1 MVPQATLVKILI
13 VILLVTVVFLLYRNE
28 TMHLLRQ
35 QGEEVGAIKNIVDN
49 LSKDHENAKLDDIRK
64 IVENLSKSQEVTKIA
79 VTKKVTGNLSK
90 GQGREVEKEDVSE
103 KIAEDLRKHQEVT
116 NKYKT
121 FHSEN
126 LKRGVPES
134 LLFKIE
140 QASLTDQE
148 INNFFH
154 ENWFSKPSTLPYNLL
169 GKHPNTTYFSQELQ
183 DEWVDQ
189 YLKQKTNGIFL
200 EVGAVDG
207 VSLSNTLFFERERNW
222 TGLLIEPNRKFYENL
237 VTVHRKAYTI
247 NTCLSLDQK
256 ISIVNFLPAGMI
268 GGLEK
273 KLEGPMMDRANKAH
287 PNVKREEVLCIPL
300 FSILEAIR
308 MTHIQLFSLDVEGA
322 ELDILKTIPFDKVKI
337 DLFVIEYAVSSG
349 NGVDSKVTETR
360 LLEFQQLFEKVGSYK
375 EVHRTGQDIFY
386 ARV

>member
-1 MVPQATLVKILI
+1 MVPQAKLVKTLI
-13 VILLVTVVFLLYRNE
+13 VILVVAVSFLLYKNE
-28 TMHLLRQ
+28 TMHLLRRQ
-35 QGEEVGAIKNIVDN
+35 SEEVGAIK
-49 LSKDHENAKLDDIRK
+49 K
-64 IVENLSKSQEVTKIA
+64 IVENLSKINEKADDIKKIVGNLSKSQEGAKVT
-79 VTKKVTGNLSK
+79 VTKKITENLSK
-90 GQGREVEKEDVSE
+90 GQEVEKVDVSE
-103 KIAEDLRKHQEVT
+103 KIAEDLRKHQEVK

-134 LLFKIE
+134 LLLKIE

-148 INNFFH
+148 IDHFFH
-154 ENWFSKPSTLPYNLL
+154 ENWFLKPSVLPYNLL
-169 GKHPNTTYFSQELQ
+169 GKPTNTKYFSQELQ
-183 DEWVDQ
+183 DEWIDQ

-237 VTVHRKAYTI
+237 VTVHRKSYTI

-273 KLEGPMMDRANKAH
+273 KLEGPMMDRANKGH

-300 FSILEAIR
+300 FSILEAIG
-308 MTHIQLFSLDVEGA
+308 MTHIHLFSLDVEGA

-375 EVHRTGQDIFY
+375 EIHRTGQDIFY

>member
-1 MVPQATLVKILI
+1 MVPQAKLVKTLI
-13 VILLVTVVFLLYRNE
+13 VILVVAVSFLLYKNE
-28 TMHLLRQ
+28 TMHLLRRQ
-35 QGEEVGAIKNIVDN
+35 SEEVGAIKKIVEN
-49 LSKDHENAKLDDIRK
+49 LSKINEKADDIKK
-64 IVENLSKSQEVTKIA
+64 IVENLSKSQEGAKVT
-79 VTKKVTGNLSK
+79 VTKKITENLSK
-90 GQGREVEKEDVSE
+90 GQEVEKVDVSE
-103 KIAEDLRKHQEVT
+103 KIAEDLRKHQEVK

-134 LLFKIE
+134 LLLKIE

-148 INNFFH
+148 IDHFFH
-154 ENWFSKPSTLPYNLL
+154 ENWFLKPSVLPYNLL
-169 GKHPNTTYFSQELQ
+169 GKPTNTTYFSQELQ
-183 DEWVDQ
+183 DEWIDQ

-237 VTVHRKAYTI
+237 VTVHRKSYTI

-273 KLEGPMMDRANKAH
+273 KLEGPMMDRANKGH

-300 FSILEAIR
+300 FSILEAIG
-308 MTHIQLFSLDVEGA
+308 MTHIHLFSLDVEGA

-375 EVHRTGQDIFY
+375 EIQRTGQDIFY